1 MKRPPKSDLKL
12 VFKDDSGVK
21 YMSNIFKEGDLVLWN
36 LDMSVHLWCD
46 HSQRLINF
54 IQVC

>member
-36 LDMSVHLWCD
+36 LDMSVHLRRD